1 MHLVRFGVKAAAMSF
16 SKLDRDRIVREAV
29 ALLSEEGLQAV
40 SLRKV
45 AGRLGVS
52 VSSLY
57 WHVADKEALYGLMSA
72 SIFRACLD
80 AVPPSDDWRR
90 WLHDFGLALWD
101 AQITV
106 RDAHQLI
113 VVSRPPA
120 SLGEEA
126 LRRIL
131 DALAAGGLRRAQALV
146 AQRSVQAL
154 VTGWTTLRSVRPDAV
169 GADRDSFIV
178 ALDVLIDGWKDHLG
192 GADAAR
198 S

>member
-1 MHLVRFGVKAAAMSF
+1 MSF
-16 SKLDRDRIVREAV
+16 SKLDRDLIVREAV
-29 ALLSEEGLQAV
+29 ALLSEEGLNAV

-45 AGRLGVS
+45 ALRLGVS

-57 WHVADKEALYGLMSA
+57 WHVQDKETLYGFMSA

-106 RDAHQLI
+106 RDARQLI
-113 VVSRPPA
+113 VVSRPQA
-120 SLGEEA
+120 SLAEEA

-131 DALAAGGLRRAQALV
+131 DALEAAGLPRGQAIV

-169 GADRDSFIV
+169 GADRGSFV
-178 ALDVLIDGWKDHLG
+178 MALDVLINGWVAHLDTQ
-192 GADAAR
+192 AVAEN
-198 S
+198 

>member
-1 MHLVRFGVKAAAMSF
+1 MSF
-16 SKLDRDRIVREAV
+16 SKLDRDQIVREAV

-45 AGRLGVS
+45 AIRLGVS

-57 WHVADKEALYGLMSA
+57 WHVTDKETLYGLMSV

-80 AVPPSDDWRR
+80 AVPPNDNWRG
-90 WLHDFGLALWD
+90 WLHDFGLAIWD

-106 RDAHQLI
+106 RDARQLI

-120 SLGEEA
+120 GLADESL
-126 LRRIL
+126 RHIL
-131 DALAAGGLRRAQALV
+131 DALEAGGLPRESALA

-169 GADRDSFIV
+169 GADRDSFVV
-178 ALDVLIDGWKDHLG
+178 ALNVLISGWVAHL
-192 GADAAR
+192 DDTHPN
-198 S
+198 

>member
-1 MHLVRFGVKAAAMSF
+1 MRLARFGVKAAGMSF
-16 SKLDRDRIVREAV
+16 SKLDRDQIVREAV

-45 AGRLGVS
+45 ASRLGVS

-57 WHVADKEALYGLMSA
+57 WHVTDKETLYGLMSV

-80 AVPPSDDWRR
+80 AVPPNDNWRR
-90 WLHDFGLALWD
+90 WLHDFGLAIWD

-106 RDAHQLI
+106 RDARQLI

-120 SLGEEA
+120 GLAEES

-131 DALAAGGLRRAQALV
+131 DALEAGGLPRESALA

-154 VTGWTTLRSVRPDAV
+154 VTGWTTLRSVRPDAM
-169 GADRDSFIV
+169 GADRNSFVV
-178 ALDVLIDGWKDHLG
+178 ALDVLINGWVAHL
-192 GADAAR
+192 DDTHPN
-198 S
+198 